1 MAMYRRLYGDKHKEI
16 AISLEN
22 LALEL
27 QLKGDLEGANS
38 TTRQALAMQRELLGN
53 VHPDVAI
60 TLNNLAWVMYGQGDV
75 RGAMGTERESLH
87 IYRTLFPGD
96 NPDVARTMTLL
107 GYLLTDSG
115 DYSSADT
122 YLQEGLAMRRRLFG
136 NSHPE
141 IASSLLYVA
150 ILQAATHKYPDALV
164 SARASVDMFTAG
176 LSASNWKTAIAQ
188 AVSGAALAGLGRYSE
203 AEEQLVHGYTIL
215 SNDDGAL
222 PMYRTLA
229 RRYLEDLYRK
239 WGRPQDARRY
249 EAAKSSS
256 AAAQS
261 HPVVARTS
269 AP

>member
-1 MAMYRRLYGDKHKEI
+1 
-16 AISLEN
+16 
-22 LALEL
+22 
-27 QLKGDLEGANS
+27 
-38 TTRQALAMQRELLGN
+38 
-53 VHPDVAI
+53 
-60 TLNNLAWVMYGQGDV
+60 
-75 RGAMGTERESLH
+75 
-87 IYRTLFPGD
+87 
-96 NPDVARTMTLL
+96 MTLL
-107 GYLLTDSG
+107 GYLLTESG

-122 YLQEGLAMRRRLFG
+122 YLQEGLGMRRRLFG

-150 ILQAATHKYPDALV
+150 ILQVATRKYPDALV

-176 LSASNWKTAIAQ
+176 LSATNWKTAIAQ

-215 SNDDGAL
+215 SNDGGAL

-239 WGRPQDARRY
+239 WGRPQNARRY

-256 AAAQS
+256 ATQS
-261 HPVVARTS
+261 HPAVASTS
-269 AP
+269 AR